1 MALVW
6 SLRDDIGIEAAVIR
20 DRYAFQFALP
30 IPWGIYG
37 TTRGKLA
44 TSRKV
49 REFAT
54 RAPLHS
60 GNIWPK
66 RRLKASRVGE
76 KDGAGLKENVSTIE
90 RKNVS
95 RQRRDSCRQIQE
107 IFHASCDY
115 NR

>member
-6 SLRDDIGIEAAVIR
+6 SLKNDIGIEAAVIR
-20 DRYAFQFALP
+20 NRYAFPLALP

-54 RAPLHS
+54 RAPVHS

-66 RRLKASRVGE
+66 RRLKASRVEE
-76 KDGAGLKENVSTIE
+76 KDGDAAERERFNDRKEESFKATA
-90 RKNVS
+90 RQLPLDPRDFS
-95 RQRRDSCRQIQE
+95 RVV
-107 IFHASCDY
+107 
-115 NR
+115 